1 MLGIYYGNVWG
12 ASSLPFMSTKLLS
25 QNGTAYPTTE
35 VFAGGILDKAA
46 LLENGIPRLSG
57 TFAYS
62 MLMANVAVSLLSH
75 RNTFRKGSS

>member
-1 MLGIYYGNVWG
+1 MLGIFYGNVWG

-35 VFAGGILDKAA
+35 VFVGGILDKEA
-46 LLENGIPRLSG
+46 LLEHGIPRLSG

-62 MLMANVAVSLLSH
+62 MLMANVAVSLRECLCISIEV
-75 RNTFRKGSS
+75 